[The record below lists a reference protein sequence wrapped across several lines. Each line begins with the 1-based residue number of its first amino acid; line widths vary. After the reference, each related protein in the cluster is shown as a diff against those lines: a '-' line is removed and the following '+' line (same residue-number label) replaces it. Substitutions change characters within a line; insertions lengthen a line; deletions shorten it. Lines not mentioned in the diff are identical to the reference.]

1 MAHRIDSNRLDAAES
16 VFFKRELEAIDK
28 KVYEKKYPQLIARS
42 LIPTIGGVSPW
53 QKVYTW
59 REFDKKGSAKIIA
72 DYADDLPRVD
82 VSGEEFSQLIKTL
95 GDSYWYSIDEVQA
108 AKGMGTPLDEM
119 RAMAARYF
127 IESKVDSILATGDA
141 ATGMKGLLN
150 LSSTTTFTAGTK
162 TAGGLTWGTIAAPN
176 ATGPEVAADL
186 IGIVSKLNETTKGL
200 WSKFKI
206 VLPLEQ
212 YNYAA
217 QIRMSTLGDQTALDF
232 VLKVCPFIQDITP
245 WVKCDLAGAGGSTD
259 RMAAYP
265 YDEMVLGALVPS
277 EFEILPAQERN
288 LAFVVNCKATVG
300 GVICRYPVAVAYC
313 DGI

>member
-1 MAHRIDSNRLDAAES
+1 MAHLIQSNRLDAAES

-28 KVYEKKYPQLIARS
+28 RVYDKKYPQLIARS
-42 LIPTIGGVSPW
+42 LIPTISGVSPY

-59 REFDKKGSAKIIA
+59 REFDKKGSAKVIT
-72 DYADDLPRVD
+72 DYADDLPRID
-82 VSGEEFSQLIKTL
+82 VSGEEFSQLIKTV
-95 GDSYWYSIDEVQA
+95 GDSYWYSLDEVQA

-150 LSSTTTFTAGTK
+150 LANTTSFTAGTK
-162 TAGGLTWGTIAAPN
+162 TAGGLTWGTLVAPN
-176 ATGPEVAADL
+176 ATGAEVAQDIMGL
-186 IGIVSKLNETTKGL
+186 VSKLNETTKGL

-217 QIRMSTLGDQTALDF
+217 QIRMSTLGETTALEF
-232 VLKVCPFIQDITP
+232 VLKVCPFIESITP
-245 WVKCDLAGAGGSTD
+245 WVKCDGAGAGSTD
-259 RMAAYP
+259 RMMAYP
-265 YDEMVLGALVPS
+265 FDEMVLGALVPS